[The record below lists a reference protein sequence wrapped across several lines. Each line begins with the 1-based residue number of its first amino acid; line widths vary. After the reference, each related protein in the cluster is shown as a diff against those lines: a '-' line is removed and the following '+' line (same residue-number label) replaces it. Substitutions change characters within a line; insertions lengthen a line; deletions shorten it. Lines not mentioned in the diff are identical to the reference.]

1 MRRLVW
7 VALGAAGGVVVY
19 RRAQT
24 MIADAR
30 ERGVVVSAQQAGLSA
45 ISALATARQLAAT
58 AAEKRPATRPE
69 GAASRSA
76 GAAARNVLRTSNRA
90 TTSRGNE

>member
-1 MRRLVW
+1 MRRMVW
-7 VALGAAGGVVVY
+7 VALGAAGGVIVY

-45 ISALATARQLAAT
+45 MSAL
-58 AAEKRPATRPE
+58 
-69 GAASRSA
+69 
-76 GAAARNVLRTSNRA
+76 AAARNLASAAAERAQADHATPAPGPSGPGSAAARVLRTSRE
-90 TTSRGNE
+90 GEK